1 METAMDESTE
11 GRNAEMDESPEGRDT
26 STDHQ
31 EPPAGGSP
39 PPLQGRRLHRRTD
52 DKMIAGVASGLAE
65 YLNIDPVIVRVAFV
79 ILAVVGG
86 VGIVAYGALWWLV
99 PPTQEVS
106 NAGEDAIRKL
116 KRAPAWVAAALLVV
130 GLLLLVDQLGPPHA
144 DVIWGLALIALG
156 ALLFW
161 QTTGH
166 RQAVPDGPG
175 QPIPAPGS
183 TPVAAAHPEPPAP
196 YERTLPYETPMA
208 YQARTATAPPPP
220 YAPAAGPG
228 AGGGFAEPWVQ
239 DRVGAVDRPRR
250 APRERSGLGWATVG
264 TMLVVVGGAAVLDN
278 AGAFDLSLAQYLALA
293 LAVLAAG
300 LLVGTWVG
308 RARWLA
314 LPAAV
319 LVPFLLLA
327 SLVTV
332 PFTGGWGDRSLV
344 PASLARGQATYHMV
358 AGRLRLDLTRL
369 AAEAGGA
376 GEAPLHVT
384 ATMVA
389 GTVEVVVPRD
399 VPVHV
404 DARMGAGAMSVL
416 GLYSDGLSLH
426 RAAGQS
432 SDRVALDLDVD
443 VSFGR
448 IVVFRAQS

>member
-1 METAMDESTE
+1 MWAMDERTDGPTE
-11 GRNAEMDESPEGRDT
+11 GRDAPME
-26 STDHQ
+26 HQ
-31 EPPAGGSP
+31 EAPAGGAAP
-39 PPLQGRRLHRRTD
+39 PRPGKRLYRHTE
-52 DKMIAGVASGLAE
+52 DKMIAGVASGLAD
-65 YLNIDPVIVRVAFV
+65 YVNVDPVIVRVAFV
-79 ILAVVGG
+79 ILALVGG
-86 VGIVAYGALWWLV
+86 VGLIAYGALWLLV
-99 PPTQEVS
+99 PPTHEVS
-106 NAGEDAIRKL
+106 NAGEDAIRRL
-116 KRAPAWVAAALLVV
+116 KRAPTWVAAALLVGGV
-130 GLLLLVDQLGPPHA
+130 LLLASQLGAPHA
-144 DVIWGLALIALG
+144 DVIWGLGLIALG
-156 ALLFW
+156 VLLFW
-161 QTTGH
+161 QTSGRHQT
-166 RQAVPDGPG
+166 VPQGAGP
-175 QPIPAPGS
+175 PMPPAPPS
-183 TPVAAAHPEPPAP
+183 TAGPSAPYGAPARPEPAALAQPPAP
-196 YERTLPYETPMA
+196 YE
-208 YQARTATAPPPP
+208 ARGAFAPTVPFGP
-220 YAPAAGPG
+220 APEPG
-228 AGGGFAEPWVQ
+228 AAGGFAEPWTPRGAQ
-239 DRVGAVDRPRR
+239 AVDRPRR
-250 APRERSGLGWATVG
+250 VRERSGLGWGTVG
-264 TMLVVVGGAAVLDN
+264 AMLVVVGGAAVLDN

-314 LPAAV
+314 LPAAI
-319 LVPFLLLA
+319 
-327 SLVTV
+327 LVTF

-432 SDRVALDLDVD
+432 SDRVVLDLDVD